1 MSSQPY
7 SIKGFDHCELYVGNA
22 KQTAH
27 YYQSTMGFRP
37 IAYRGLET
45 GSRDRVSYVLNQ
57 DHINLVITSP
67 LEKNTDIGVHIDCHG
82 DGIKDVAFT
91 VDDSEMAW
99 KTSIDRGAISVLK
112 PTLISDENGEARI
125 SAIETFG
132 DTIHTFVE
140 RDQYE
145 GPFLPGFQAYNF
157 GRENETAGLVH
168 IDHVVGNQPDGE
180 MQPVCDYYE
189 KVFGWHRFWTV
200 DDKDISTEYSAL
212 RSVVMAN
219 DNEIIK
225 IPINEPADGLKKSQI
240 QEFIDYYGTAGVQ
253 HLALS
258 TRDIISTVKI
268 MHTNG
273 VDFLPTP
280 PSYYENLTKR
290 VGPIDEDIE
299 TLARL
304 GILVDVDEN
313 GYMLQIFTKP
323 IQDRPTL
330 FFEIIQ
336 RKGSNSFGKGNFRS
350 LFKSIEQE
358 QKRRGNL

>member
-1 MSSQPY
+1 MAAVRRRLFDLDDSVRTGLLFAGHGLAAL
-7 SIKGFDHCELYVGNA
+7 GFEAGRLRHRTGVLIRHRALRVFVPTRVLVVA
-22 KQTAH
+22 WLLVAAH
-27 YYQSTMGFRP
+27 
-37 IAYRGLET
+37 L
-45 GSRDRVSYVLNQ
+45 Q
-57 DHINLVITSP
+57 DTEHAAHLHRAEGAFP
-67 LEKNTDIGVHIDCHG
+67 GHHG
-82 DGIKDVAFT
+82 DGVVRNRHLHLGHVRHA
-91 VDDSEMAW
+91 
-99 KTSIDRGAISVLK
+99 
-112 PTLISDENGEARI
+112 
-125 SAIETFG
+125 
-132 DTIHTFVE
+132 
-140 RDQYE
+140 
-145 GPFLPGFQAYNF
+145 PFA
-157 GRENETAGLVH
+157 H
-168 IDHVVGNQPDGE
+168 DHVVGNQPDGE

-200 DDKDISTEYSAL
+200 DDNDISTEYSAL

-219 DNEIIK
+219 DNEIVK

-258 TRDIISTVKI
+258 TRDIISTVEI

-280 PSYYENLTKR
+280 PSYYEDLAKR

-323 IQDRPTL
+323 LQDRPTL

-350 LFKSIEQE
+350 LFESIERE